1 MKTTQI
7 EKMRKQAETLSVF
20 GNASSVSTIKKS
32 MYLDSTLAKIDNLTT
47 NDVVDCVLSTYKPI
61 FALLPKEIRGIAKK
75 QFCDAVR
82 LVCSQNGTLF
92 ALDNNGNVVPR
103 RVVAKIKKSD
113 NTELWQLLSN
123 LVADAAK
130 ETIDAADAA
139 DAAAAAD
146 AANDCYFDAL
156 LDCALLAA

>member
-7 EKMRKQAETLSVF
+7 EKLRMQAETLAVY
-20 GNASSVSTIKKS
+20 GDSSRVSTIKKS
-32 MYLDSTLAKIDNLTT
+32 MHLDATLAKIDALTT
-47 NDVVDCVLSTYKPI
+47 KDIVDCVLDTYKPI
-61 FALLPKEIRGIAKK
+61 FAMLPKEIRGNAKK

-92 ALDNNGNVVPR
+92 ALDNNGNIVPR
-103 RVVAKIKKSD
+103 RVVAKIRKSD

-130 ETIDAADAA
+130 ETIEAADAA
-139 DAAAAAD
+139 DAAAAAN

-156 LDCALLAA
+156 LD